1 MYRLLTAEVKIKC
14 ILSKARVKITRENI
28 IHTAKRD
35 RENKIRKHKFKENI
49 KQMTSGVER
58 KK

>member
-1 MYRLLTAEVKIKC
+1 MCRLPTAEVKIKC

-28 IHTAKRD
+28 IYTAKKD

-49 KQMTSGVER
+49 KQMTSGVT
-58 KK
+58 KNK

>member
-1 MYRLLTAEVKIKC
+1 MYRLPTAEAKIKC

-35 RENKIRKHKFKENI
+35 RENKRRKHKFKGN
-49 KQMTSGVER
+49 
-58 KK
+58 